1 MKTTSKAYIIK
12 RAIICICYILALV
25 ALATSCNLFS
35 PDEQAVGKPI
45 HNTEEPV
52 LNTKEPLATAAV
64 PEVIEPTA
72 KVPEPTVAVP
82 QPTAFEKNIEYL
94 TEKGII
100 LPELSPDS
108 TLTYETFSSLLVET
122 YEALGAEIDIS
133 KVNPRSEN
141 SVSLKKMAIA
151 GIDNSFFA
159 YEEISEMDYGFASYL
174 LMRLQD
180 SIQERLYW
188 RYSKTAT
195 ASDLL
200 RRMNVS
206 TALYNWSND
215 MDEVKTY
222 SLDDLL
228 KGDAELN
235 QKLTRLMIAEML
247 VSAYEDT
254 VGEIQVNDN
263 TLSYSDTENIN
274 VLKASRFFFWIED
287 ENFQPKKTGNW
298 DDWDFISAMGYDNQL
313 GATIPLDRY
322 EVQYDAILAALVT
335 LMQGYEGI
343 ANNLIEE
350 KIVLNERP
358 YDWHV
363 NQQESGKYSDDN
375 CMPACVEMALRFQGL
390 TEVPSAEEL
399 RNEYPFDGEG
409 WNDVLAENVMLKY
422 GLNFTYTFD
431 LDLDTM
437 LSLLDEGNIL
447 YVMYRDLNSFSDIG
461 HSVIIKGYWKLG
473 SEISF
478 IISDP
483 NYNFLGPFGY
493 LEYTKEAQTMISDM
507 ERHVPRYF
515 VIPEK

>member
-1 MKTTSKAYIIK
+1 MKKVVTFS
-12 RAIICICYILALV
+12 CYITTLAV
-25 ALATSCNLFS
+25 LATSCSLFT
-35 PDEQAVGKPI
+35 PDEQTVGKPI
-45 HNTEEPV
+45 HNTEEPM
-52 LNTKEPLATAAV
+52 LNTKEPPATASV

-72 KVPEPTVAVP
+72 KVPELTVEVT
-82 QPTAFEKNIEYL
+82 QLTAFEKNIEYL
-94 TEKGII
+94 TEKGIM

-122 YEALGAEIDIS
+122 YEALGTEIDIS
-133 KVNPRSEN
+133 KVNPRNEN
-141 SVSLKKMAIA
+141 SVSLKKMAVA

-159 YEEISEMDYGFASYL
+159 YDEITAMDYGFASYL

-180 SIQERLYW
+180 SIQGRLYW
-188 RYSKTAT
+188 RYSKAAT
-195 ASDLL
+195 AGDLL

-222 SLDDLL
+222 SLGDLL
-228 KGDAELN
+228 EGEVELN

-254 VGEIQVNDN
+254 VEEIQVDN
-263 TLSYSDTENIN
+263 TLSYNDTDDIN
-274 VLKASRFFFWIED
+274 VLKASRFFYWIED
-287 ENFQPKKTGNW
+287 ENFQPKKTGLW

-313 GATIPLDRY
+313 GATIPLD
-322 EVQYDAILAALVT
+322 QYDVQFDAVAAAIVT
-335 LMQGYEGI
+335 LLKGYEGVE
-343 ANNLIEE
+343 NNFIEE
-350 KIVLNERP
+350 KITLNERP

-363 NQQESGKYSDDN
+363 NQQESGKYSDFN

-447 YVMYRDLNSFSDIG
+447 YVMYRDLDSINDIG
-461 HSVIIKGYWKLG
+461 HSVMIKGYWKLG
-473 SEISF
+473 NKISF
-478 IISDP
+478 IVSDP

-493 LEYTKEAQTMISDM
+493 LEYTKDAQTMISDM

-515 VIPEK
+515 IIPEK